1 METLGITLR
10 YSIRMFVA
18 YEALTGK
25 PFTGGNITALF
36 NLLLSALATAP
47 AVMNGTREMPSVED
61 VYDHIDAHPD
71 TLEHFAQWVARS
83 GKADELLTG
92 TGDTD
97 DTTGGEK
104 KSSPSPKPS
113 KS

>member
-25 PFTGGNITALF
+25 PFAGGSVTALF
-36 NLLLSALATAP
+36 NLLLSSLATAP
-47 AVMNGTREMPSVED
+47 AVMDGTREMPSVEA

-71 TLEHFAQWVARS
+71 TLERFAEWVARS

-92 TGDTD
+92 DTD
-97 DTTGGEK
+97 DSADGEK

>member
-1 METLGITLR
+1 MEIFGLNLR

-25 PFTGGNITALF
+25 TFAGGSVTALF
-36 NLLLSALATAP
+36 NLLLSAIATAP
-47 AVMNGTREMPSVED
+47 DVMNGSHEMPTAEK
-61 VYDHIDAHPD
+61 VYDYIDAHPD
-71 TLEHFAQWVARS
+71 ALERFAEWLTVR
-83 GKADELLTG
+83 GRADELLAPE
-92 TGDTD
+92 DEAD
-97 DTTGGEK
+97 ADGEK

>member
-1 METLGITLR
+1 MEIFGLNLR

-25 PFTGGNITALF
+25 PFAGGSVTALF

-47 AVMNGTREMPSVED
+47 AVMNGTREMPSAED
-61 VYDHIDAHPD
+61 LYNHIDAHPD
-71 TLEHFAQWVARS
+71 TLEHFVQWVARS

-92 TGDTD
+92 TDG
-97 DTTGGEK
+97 TTGGEK

>member
-1 METLGITLR
+1 METLGITIR

-25 PFTGGNITALF
+25 PFTGGSVTALF

-47 AVMNGTREMPSVED
+47 AVMDGTREMPAVET
-61 VYDHIDAHPD
+61 VYDYVDAHPD
-71 TLEHFAQWVARS
+71 TLERFAEWLAAR
-83 GKADELLTG
+83 GKADELLTPADG
-92 TGDTD
+92 GDD
-97 DTTGGEK
+97 DDGEK